1 MPSLIDSHCC
11 PWGPATHR
19 PLPRA
24 MRSLGARGV
33 ESEYEDG
40 RGDGDGCGD
49 GAGAEYEY
57 EYEDADEHEY
67 ECEHEHECEYEHGHE
82 YEYGCEAEYEYED
95 EDEYE
100 HEYEYQ
106 RWPSLV
112 LGGSR
117 GECGPREARGASSEE
132 PSGRGRREV
141 ISLRGASPAAV

>member
-1 MPSLIDSHCC
+1 
-11 PWGPATHR
+11 
-19 PLPRA
+19 

-49 GAGAEYEY
+49 GA
-57 EYEDADEHEY
+57 
-67 ECEHEHECEYEHGHE
+67 E
-82 YEYGCEAEYEYED
+82 YEYGDGCEYEYEYEYED
-95 EDEYE
+95 EDEHEHE
-100 HEYEYQ
+100 HEYEYEYEDEYQ